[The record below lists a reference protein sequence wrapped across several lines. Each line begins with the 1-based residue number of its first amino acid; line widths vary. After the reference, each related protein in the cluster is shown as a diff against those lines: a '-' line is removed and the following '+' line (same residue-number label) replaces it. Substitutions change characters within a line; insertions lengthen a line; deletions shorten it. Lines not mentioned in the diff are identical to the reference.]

1 MGWGSVVEDTRAGG
15 HVGQGHYI
23 RGTEAQRLGGPEEG
37 GGGPPQGG
45 RGWGRGFA
53 APSSLDVFPT
63 ANR

>member
-1 MGWGSVVEDTRAGG
+1 M
-15 HVGQGHYI
+15 GQGHYI